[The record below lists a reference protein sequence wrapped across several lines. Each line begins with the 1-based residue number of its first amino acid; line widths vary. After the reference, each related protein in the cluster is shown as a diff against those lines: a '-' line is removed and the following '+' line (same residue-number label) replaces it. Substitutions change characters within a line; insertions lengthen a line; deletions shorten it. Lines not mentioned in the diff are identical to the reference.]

1 LKHLKTYKGLFES
14 TSAGSHE
21 RGAETPP
28 FKYSKVY
35 DHRLGYTK
43 NDFCEDL
50 EMIYKELSTIE
61 RRELMDV
68 IFRFSGAFRINTLR
82 TASQE
87 AIDKLIPEVE
97 KYLDARANYRPII
110 LPDGYMLCY
119 NGVKYSDAICDL
131 YYSPYEGMI
140 KIAFVNEYPEIDEK
154 YIDFE
159 DFNPATAGI
168 KQDDFDSVVAKC
180 DRFSKR
186 EL

>member
-1 LKHLKTYKGLFES
+1 LKHLRTYREVFES
-14 TSAGSHE
+14 TSAGSHD
-21 RGAETPP
+21 RGVETSP

-50 EMIYKELSTIE
+50 EMIYKELNTIE

-68 IFRFSGAFRINTLR
+68 VYRFSGAFRINTLR
-82 TASQE
+82 SLSQE

-97 KYLDARANYRPII
+97 KYLDAKSNYRPII

-119 NGVKYSDAICDL
+119 NGVRYNKTICDI
-131 YYSPYEGMI
+131 YYSPYEGII
-140 KIAFVNEYPEIDEK
+140 KIAFVDEYPELDDR
-154 YIDFE
+154 YMDLE
-159 DFNPATAGI
+159 DFSPATAGI
-168 KQDDFDSVVAKC
+168 KQEDFDDIVAKC

-186 EL
+186 KL